1 MNVDNTDLT
10 VLLPTVQEVLA
21 EADLEDVRH
30 PEVGLHQ
37 GPVGHPAVAGDGVEV
52 EVAVQVVPGPASLP
66 GGLAVLPR
74 VGVAEEGGLGEVGVE
89 VVHGHTTVV
98 PGHHR

>member
-52 EVAVQVVPGPASLP
+52 EVAVQVVPGPPHLSP
-66 GGLAVLPR
+66 GFST
-74 VGVAEEGGLGEVGVE
+74 AEVEDCSQELLHRQSDDVKNQLG
-89 VVHGHTTVV
+89 H
-98 PGHHR
+98 PKI

>member
-1 MNVDNTDLT
+1 MVVRLEGETPPSVTESHLT
-10 VLLPTVQEVLA
+10 GLLPAVEEGLV

-52 EVAVQVVPGPASLP
+52 EVAVQVVPGPPHLYP
-66 GGLAVLPR
+66 GFSTP
-74 VGVAEEGGLGEVGVE
+74 EVEIVM
-89 VVHGHTTVV
+89 T
-98 PGHHR
+98 